1 MAMGTVKWF
10 NAAKG
15 YGFIKPDGGG
25 PGVFVHISVVEKAGY
40 SSLVEGAKISHEVVA
55 GRAGKM
61 SAEKLRLAWSPYFYR
76 CAKPSFAR
84 RSRFLRLTGNQNN
97 RRSGL

>member
-1 MAMGTVKWF
+1 LVVENTLKRFVVKVLSATGKWSF
-10 NAAKG
+10 KMSPFAQS
-15 YGFIKPDGGG
+15 F
-25 PGVFVHISVVEKAGY
+25 SVEKAGY
-40 SSLVEGAKISHEVVA
+40 SSLVEGAKISYEVVA

-97 RRSGL
+97 SRPGL